1 MLHFPLESVVT
12 CVQQG
17 DPDGDDDEDDDEDD
31 YVFDDDNIK

>member
-17 DPDGDDDEDDDEDD
+17 DPDGDDDEDD
-31 YVFDDDNIK
+31 YFFDDDNIK